1 MGSDFSSIST
11 DVVLNSSETRTV
23 WSSES
28 AVIVQDRWNYVE
40 ALIDLTYP
48 STAEIIFRG
57 IASAEDT
64 LRLTEISI
72 RDFIQEMIVGA
83 IDFVRAT
90 GGMIYVEIST
100 AKSVPE
106 PVLLRAYVNR
116 LNSSKSPALS
126 FTGSDLQYVGCE
138 AITNMYA
145 CGDGSGIHFDSPTQ
159 CRSVCSAV
167 ETQLKFTP
175 DSIVRSAQMM
185 SFPVVDSFTIEF
197 WAYFE
202 SLSTSSS
209 NEQLLLLF
217 GTQEG
222 SLGIT
227 LSSSITISRCE
238 NQLRIPHGIP
248 LREWTHVAI
257 VFGTNDEVA
266 LFIDGSP
273 VADGLLSKNNCDV
286 PSFAY
291 LQLGRDTM
299 DILPDTSVLFGAMD
313 EIRIWKV
320 ARSQADI
327 LATFQKNIVDPD
339 LILYLPFNSAENTN
353 WFPSGAD
360 GISARTRDRASPSKT
375 PQPVVAD
382 VTGGSITLVLKEPL
396 DTGGLAIAQYNIFI
410 LQNDSFLKWTNAV
423 ASSASENT
431 TISVTRDIEGAPL
444 LPETSYT
451 LKVLALQVDVSCDTL
466 AEDGLESDEVT
477 VITEKAAIPAPP
489 PIPVLLQLSGC
500 TALVTATPPDDFGG
514 AGATGMTIG
523 VFMSTGIL
531 RESFAVTL
539 DPGVITVRNLL
550 AHTRFLVKASLSTT
564 IGSTEF
570 GEALAFT
577 TEDPSLPGKL
587 AQLSYTN
594 VGPSSV
600 QVQWEEPENTGG
612 GIISGY
618 LIYERVIEANAT
630 RKLVYNSSDDSS
642 TTSFLVGDLLAE
654 TLYIFSVLPVNQYGI
669 LGMDSENVVS
679 ITTSAAEAP
688 SSPTNLEQS
697 QVDGGYFDVS
707 FSEPSE
713 TAGPDS
719 SVMASTGDPVV
730 PQQPPPPELISATG
744 GALYV
749 TVVAP
754 TDCGGS
760 DLSSYVLNIARRTGG
775 SLVYRQYASGPIQS
789 SPYDK
794 QLVNV
799 SIYGLLSKSEYFIT
813 VSVENG
819 MEPAK

>member
-1 MGSDFSSIST
+1 MYRALLISNLDETLWIFSPIPPFY
-11 DVVLNSSETRTV
+11 L
-23 WSSES
+23 
-28 AVIVQDRWNYVE
+28 
-40 ALIDLTYP
+40 
-48 STAEIIFRG
+48 
-57 IASAEDT
+57 
-64 LRLTEISI
+64 
-72 RDFIQEMIVGA
+72 
-83 IDFVRAT
+83 
-90 GGMIYVEIST
+90 
-100 AKSVPE
+100 VPWM
-106 PVLLRAYVNR
+106 R
-116 LNSSKSPALS
+116 
-126 FTGSDLQYVGCE
+126 F
-138 AITNMYA
+138 
-145 CGDGSGIHFDSPTQ
+145 
-159 CRSVCSAV
+159 
-167 ETQLKFTP
+167 
-175 DSIVRSAQMM
+175 
-185 SFPVVDSFTIEF
+185 
-197 WAYFE
+197 
-202 SLSTSSS
+202 
-209 NEQLLLLF
+209 
-217 GTQEG
+217 
-222 SLGIT
+222 
-227 LSSSITISRCE
+227 
-238 NQLRIPHGIP
+238 
-248 LREWTHVAI
+248 
-257 VFGTNDEVA
+257 VFGREHK
-266 LFIDGSP
+266 L
-273 VADGLLSKNNCDV
+273 V
-286 PSFAY
+286 PFW
-291 LQLGRDTM
+291 G
-299 DILPDTSVLFGAMD
+299 G
-313 EIRIWKV
+313 WK
-320 ARSQADI
+320 
-327 LATFQKNIVDPD
+327 
-339 LILYLPFNSAENTN
+339 
-353 WFPSGAD
+353 
-360 GISARTRDRASPSKT
+360 ASPSKT

-477 VITEKAAIPAPP
+477 IITEKAAIPAPP

-713 TAGPDS
+713 T
-719 SVMASTGDPVV
+719 VV

-819 MEPAK
+819 QGWSQQSDGKAYSTSGPTPVRGMNPPKVALEDPGEITLAWDTPLDSGGLSIVGYMVQARYQLADGSWSPSKIVYDDRSSLVQTALITNIRPNTQYGFSVTAYNFRTQPLRSYLVNGSVEGAELQSLATSREKVD